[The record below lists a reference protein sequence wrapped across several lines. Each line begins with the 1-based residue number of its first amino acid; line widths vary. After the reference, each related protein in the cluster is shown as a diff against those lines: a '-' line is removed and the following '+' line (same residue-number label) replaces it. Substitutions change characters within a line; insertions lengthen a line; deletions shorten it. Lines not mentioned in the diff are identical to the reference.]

1 MIKNSQSLQLETINQ
16 SQMVDATPPRYVGL
30 DILKCLAAYMVVIIH
45 FGRWDSPSGL
55 DKILLGIFN
64 AETRFAVP
72 VFFMITG
79 YFYPSIIERGR
90 FKGHL
95 QKIVSMTLFATLFY
109 FCFNVLFY
117 SLNGEN
123 AEEYFS
129 KVFSLRHL
137 FGWVLINS
145 VPVEIHLWYFYA
157 VIYALVVLYLA
168 DRLHL
173 QRQLYVSSFAAL
185 LVCICVN
192 FTPYTGYCRNFL
204 FMGLPFICLGRLI
217 GESKHVSFILN
228 LSSRYLWGVFLVSII
243 LVGLDYIFF
252 SVVIGKTFERECYLF
267 TCFVALSLFVLALKY
282 KSLPN
287 KLERVFSLIGKK
299 YSAYIF
305 IFHIA
310 CGKMWSCLMDAND
323 LLSRYLVLIPL
334 IFISSLLLA
343 IIYVELK
350 SVISR

>member
-1 MIKNSQSLQLETINQ
+1 MNSQSIQTETINQ
-16 SQMVDATPPRYVGL
+16 SEVMSETPPRYAGL
-30 DILKCLAAYMVVIIH
+30 DILKCLAAYMVVVIH
-45 FGRWDSPSGL
+45 FGHWDSTSEL
-55 DKILLGIFN
+55 DILLGGVFN

-79 YFYPSIIERGR
+79 YFYPSIIKRGR

-95 QKIVSMTLFATLFY
+95 LKIVSMTLFATLFY

-117 SLNGEN
+117 SLNGGN
-123 AEEYFS
+123 AEEYLA

-173 QRQLYVSSFAAL
+173 QRHLYIFSLVAL
-185 LVCICVN
+185 VVCVCVN

-243 LVGLDYIFF
+243 LVGLDYMFF
-252 SVVIGKTFERECYLF
+252 SVVIGKTFVRECYLF

-282 KSLPN
+282 NSHPN

-310 CGKMWSCLMDAND
+310 CGKIILCLMDAND

-350 SVISR
+350 SVISQ